1 MKRRAYFNM
10 MKRFGIEPHKR
21 ELVVS
26 HFVEIKTLDPIDV
39 NNGMKVGQRFE
50 VLEVLDGA
58 FRIRVPFRSFPYPI
72 PMENV
77 TSIVFMNKR
86 SRLKQVA

>member
-10 MKRFGIEPHKR
+10 MKRFGIVPHKR
-21 ELVVS
+21 QLVVS
-26 HFVEIKTLDPIDV
+26 HFVEIKVLDPIDV
-39 NNGMKVGQRFE
+39 KNGMKLGQRFE

-58 FRIRVPFRSFPYPI
+58 YRIRVPFRDFSYPI

-77 TSIVFMNKR
+77 TSIVFANKR
-86 SRLKQVA
+86 HCLKQVA